1 MFQATLDW
9 IRDSL
14 PDFHHPTDVVIRTRE
29 VSKYA
34 RWCLIFTAVLLCI
47 LHPIWLYLTLTN
59 SFFKVYHSCRRHI
72 YKRIR
77 FLHRLPTYHNRSLR
91 YLLFWS
97 LVCLVFSF
105 VNTKQDLLHATK
117 RLGRVAVALMPPLLF
132 LTLRPSPLPHTLYLA
147 LLPIHKAISRVVVLA
162 SLLHTIFYCCYMR
175 SRGVLLVKILKP
187 ANMYGV
193 LAMLLFILIAITSIW
208 KFRRYNFK
216 LFYCLHYVA
225 TWLTVIFI
233 YLHARPGV
241 PYYTLLSVSVLCIQI
256 LYRVYHTRLTRVTI
270 LRVSKNLT
278 VLEFP
283 ATDLVKKPVLP
294 AGHVRMLIRH
304 RNPLKRWF
312 FKVVPLQHP
321 FTLASLPNED
331 TAKLIIRNGN
341 FPLVN
346 NHEYYVTGS
355 FEPIINFIDKVR
367 RREGIGSLLSSIL
380 TPKVNNN
387 PFHITSSLLY
397 GSPLNY
403 LINARRVLMC
413 VGGSA
418 ISFALPLLRILNFNG
433 VTTRLIW
440 VTRDYQDLNLLNCF
454 THNFEG
460 MEVYI
465 SAFPGTEQDI
475 VVDYDDCDDEDSLRN
490 DYPEDSYKFDSSSN
504 NNIGDDNDKASTR
517 TSTFPGGLFGLGLG
531 LHEHHGNKSVTANGS
546 NDATNDSLDKS
557 PAELR
562 SLSKS
567 LPSFPATMS
576 VALRNN
582 KNGGKGNKSGNNGK
596 SILPNL
602 RRTPITSPEP
612 LIPTDPRKI
621 SSLSRELS
629 TPQASNYGSLV
640 SVTPLRP
647 MTPVIPTTLEHVKS
661 APRPVTPAPEE
672 QYDDEIDFSY
682 AFTKKSRRKNKK
694 RQTHSKT
701 VPTETASQS
710 SDNSTS
716 SSSSSTKMKFT
727 FGSAFRKPVYIEPR
741 QLIGSDSETTDPET
755 GESPDLRRRIRIPAG
770 VKIFSGRPALDSKD
784 YEWCLRRECDVP
796 DDLQCFENQDPSIDS
811 LSQVW
816 VVAAGPIGL
825 VSNTRRFAKDA
836 GLHFHEESFAV

>member
-1 MFQATLDW
+1 M
-9 IRDSL
+9 
-14 PDFHHPTDVVIRTRE
+14 
-29 VSKYA
+29 
-34 RWCLIFTAVLLCI
+34 
-47 LHPIWLYLTLTN
+47 
-59 SFFKVYHSCRRHI
+59 
-72 YKRIR
+72 
-77 FLHRLPTYHNRSLR
+77 
-91 YLLFWS
+91 
-97 LVCLVFSF
+97 VCLVFSF
-105 VNTKQDLLHATK
+105 INTKQDLLHVTK

-132 LTLRPSPLPHTLYLA
+132 LTMRPSPLPQTLYLA

-162 SLLHTIFYCCYMR
+162 SLLHTIFYCCFMH
-175 SRGVLLVKILKP
+175 SHGVLLVKVLKP

-193 LAMLLFILIAITSIW
+193 LAMLLLILIAITSIW

-216 LFYCLHYVA
+216 VFYCLHYVA

-241 PYYTLLSVSVLCIQI
+241 PYYTLLSCSVLCIQI
-256 LYRVYHTRLTRVTI
+256 LYRVYHTRLTKVTV

-294 AGHVRMLIRH
+294 AGHVRMLIRFK
-304 RNPLKRWF
+304 NPLKRWF
-312 FKVVPLQHP
+312 FNLVPLQHP

-367 RREGIGSLLSSIL
+367 RQRGGIGGLFSSIL
-380 TPKVNNN
+380 APRVNNN

-440 VTRDYQDLNLLNCF
+440 VTRDYRDLNLLNCF
-454 THNFEG
+454 THNFQG

-475 VVDYDDCDDEDSLRN
+475 VVDYDDDDEQQGEDEEEEGADSLRN
-490 DYPEDSYKFDSSSN
+490 GYPEGRYRYDS
-504 NNIGDDNDKASTR
+504 DNDKASSR
-517 TSTFPGGLFGLGLG
+517 TSRFPGGLFGLGLG
-531 LHEHHGNKSVTANGS
+531 FREHHGNSSVVAPSHSTLP
-546 NDATNDSLDKS
+546 TNEDNADMNNPLDQPLTS
-557 PAELR
+557 LR

-567 LPSFPATMS
+567 LPSFPAALS

-582 KNGGKGNKSGNNGK
+582 KNEAKENKGGNNGK
-596 SILPNL
+596 PTLPNL
-602 RRTPITSPEP
+602 RRTPITSPELRTP
-612 LIPTDPRKI
+612 ADPSEITSFVQDSPTSQVP
-621 SSLSRELS
+621 S
-629 TPQASNYGSLV
+629 YGSLV

-647 MTPVIPTTLEHVKS
+647 IAPVIPTTLHHAKS

-694 RQTHSKT
+694 RKTHSKM
-701 VPTETASQS
+701 VSTETASQS
-710 SDNSTS
+710 SDTSTS
-716 SSSSSTKMKFT
+716 SSVTRMKFT
-727 FGSAFRKPVYIEPR
+727 FGSTFRKPVYIEPR
-741 QLIGSDSETTDPET
+741 QLIGDNSESMDLET
-755 GESPDLRRRIRIPAG
+755 GESPDLSRRIRIPAG
-770 VKIFSGRPALDSKD
+770 VKIFSGRPVLDSKD
-784 YEWCLRRECDVP
+784 YAWCLRHECDVP

-816 VVAAGPIGL
+816 VVAAGPVGL
-825 VSNTRRFAKDA
+825 VDNTRRFAKDA